1 MASAHPQ
8 GWRSTADGQLA
19 RCDSAGGPI
28 SGGLLNNLPARA
40 ASLPAWRR
48 ACSVAERQRVRADW
62 GVSASGR
69 RGRARIHPR
78 PGCWRWAAAGEQ
90 RASKHTRGTR
100 EKLLPSHRAGR
111 FPGPG
116 PTTATTAVFVQGW
129 PCVLCAVGLA
139 RSSQSTR
146 AVTHAS
152 PTHALALYPDVHTP
166 RSPAPQ
172 RAAPQWLHPSPKNS
186 VSGRLTLLSA
196 CIAQAL
202 DTLHKCDS
210 HKIGN
215 VLACHGRV
223 REANLKPTWQP
234 PGPVPACPRGL
245 PTAGDAVQRSAC
257 VHAVLPKCM
266 CCLLACLRACV
277 GVVYPDL
284 LVRISRPG
292 LGEKRACQQQ
302 QWQRQATRAE
312 AGRCWLLPQP
322 APAPAVSASLVA

>member
-1 MASAHPQ
+1 M
-8 GWRSTADGQLA
+8 
-19 RCDSAGGPI
+19 
-28 SGGLLNNLPARA
+28 
-40 ASLPAWRR
+40 
-48 ACSVAERQRVRADW
+48 
-62 GVSASGR
+62 
-69 RGRARIHPR
+69 
-78 PGCWRWAAAGEQ
+78 
-90 RASKHTRGTR
+90 
-100 EKLLPSHRAGR
+100 
-111 FPGPG
+111 
-116 PTTATTAVFVQGW
+116 
-129 PCVLCAVGLA
+129 CVLCAVGLA

-152 PTHALALYPDVHTP
+152 PTHVLALYPDVHTP

-277 GVVYPDL
+277 RGRSVSGFACTNQQAGVRGEEGLPTAAVAATGNPGRSWAVL
-284 LVRISRPG
+284 AAPTTGACSCCVCFACRLIASREALVASR
-292 LGEKRACQQQ
+292 RAAQRSPCSR
-302 QWQRQATRAE
+302 RQAGT
-312 AGRCWLLPQP
+312 GTGSL
-322 APAPAVSASLVA
+322 SADGFG